1 LLSLVAVIPLT
12 VGAALAKHV
21 RHPLQSTLP
30 PASSAAP
37 DTDLSGAMP
46 AAAATGMP
54 STTDQYR
61 ALKKEMAK
69 SRPAVESAKL
79 KSDTLSAQA
88 AQLRKKL
95 VDTAT
100 RVEALEEEKGNLD
113 SEIAQL
119 SAQEISLSA
128 DFSRDRVQVARLLA
142 VLERLQHDM
151 PPVLA
156 LKPDD
161 ALGAARGA
169 MLLGASLP
177 RIYGAA
183 AALGTQLETLRVTRV
198 QLIARRAES
207 TRNAMQLGTARI
219 ELDQLLAMKDKEADE
234 ASSQYSDLQAK
245 YEAAATEAA
254 DLGSLLRK
262 VAALRSERPPE
273 PGIVVVAAQNAAPLP
288 NLKRGSL
295 LKPVIG
301 RLVEDDGAGVGGV
314 RAPGLTFLTAP
325 GAQVVAPGDSE
336 VLFAGPYHKT
346 GQVLILESTGG
357 YALVLAGLDRV
368 EVRTGD
374 RLLAGEP
381 VGAMPRTGAGARLYF
396 ELRQNGK
403 GVSPAPWLEIDLRK
417 AKRT

>member
-1 LLSLVAVIPLT
+1 MSLVAVIPLT
-12 VGAALAKHV
+12 AGAAAIKH
-21 RHPLQSTLP
+21 RHRGAQPPTLP
-30 PASSAAP
+30 SAPAEP
-37 DTDLSGAMP
+37 DVSGALP
-46 AAAATGMP
+46 AGAVNGMP

-61 ALKKEMAK
+61 ALEKEMAK
-69 SRPAVESAKL
+69 SKPAVESAKL
-79 KSDTLSAQA
+79 KSDMLSAEA
-88 AQLRKKL
+88 ARLRQKL

-113 SEIAQL
+113 SEIRDLAARL
-119 SAQEISLSA
+119 ISLSA

-183 AALGTQLETLRVTRV
+183 AALGSQLETLRTTRV

-207 TRNAMQLGTARI
+207 TRNAVQLGSARI
-219 ELDQLLAMKDKEADE
+219 QLDQLLAMKDKEADE
-234 ASSQYSDLQAK
+234 ASSQYSDLQSK

-262 VAALRSERPPE
+262 VAALRSELPPE
-273 PGIVVVAAQNAAPLP
+273 SGIVVVAAQNATAAPNP
-288 NLKRGSL
+288 KRGSL
-295 LKPVIG
+295 LKPAIG
-301 RLVEDDGAGVGGV
+301 RLVQDDGAGVGGV

-325 GAQVVAPGDSE
+325 GAQVVAPADSQ

-346 GQVLILESTGG
+346 GQVLILESAGG
-357 YALVLAGLDRV
+357 YDLVLAGLDRV

-374 RLLAGEP
+374 QLLAGEP
-381 VGAMPRTGAGARLYF
+381 VGAMPRTGAGTRLYF

>member
-1 LLSLVAVIPLT
+1 L
-12 VGAALAKHV
+12 
-21 RHPLQSTLP
+21 
-30 PASSAAP
+30 SSAPAEP
-37 DTDLSGAMP
+37 DVSGAIP
-46 AAAATGMP
+46 AAAVNGMP
-54 STTDQYR
+54 NTTDQYR
-61 ALKKEMAK
+61 ALKTEMAK
-69 SRPAVESAKL
+69 SKPAVESAKL
-79 KSDTLSAQA
+79 RSDALSAAA
-88 AQLRKKL
+88 AQLRQRL

-113 SEIAQL
+113 SEITDLA
-119 SAQEISLSA
+119 AQEISLSA
-128 DFSRDRVQVARLLA
+128 DFSRDRVRVARLLA

-156 LKPDD
+156 FKPDD

-183 AALGTQLETLRVTRV
+183 AALGTQLETLRATRV

-207 TRNAMQLGTARI
+207 THNAVQLAAARVR
-219 ELDQLLAMKDKEADE
+219 LDQLLAMKDKEADE

-262 VAALRSERPPE
+262 VAALRSQRPLE
-273 PGIVVVAAQNAAPLP
+273 PGIVIVAAQNVTAAPE
-288 NLKRGSL
+288 LKRAAL
-295 LKPVIG
+295 LKPVTG

-325 GAQVVAPGDSE
+325 GAQVVAPADTE

-346 GQVLILESTGG
+346 GQVLILESAGG
-357 YALVLAGLDRV
+357 YALVLAGLERV

-374 RLLAGEP
+374 QLLAGEP
-381 VGAMPRTGAGARLYF
+381 VGAMPRTGTAAKLYF

>member
-1 LLSLVAVIPLT
+1 
-12 VGAALAKHV
+12 
-21 RHPLQSTLP
+21 
-30 PASSAAP
+30 
-37 DTDLSGAMP
+37 
-46 AAAATGMP
+46 MP

-61 ALKKEMAK
+61 ALEKEMAK
-69 SRPAVESAKL
+69 SKPAVESAKL
-79 KSDTLSAQA
+79 KSDMLSAEA
-88 AQLRKKL
+88 ARLRQKL

-113 SEIAQL
+113 SEIRDLAARL
-119 SAQEISLSA
+119 ISLSA

-183 AALGTQLETLRVTRV
+183 AALGSQLETLRTTRV

-207 TRNAMQLGTARI
+207 TRNAVQLGSARI
-219 ELDQLLAMKDKEADE
+219 QLDQLLAMKDKEADE
-234 ASSQYSDLQAK
+234 ASSQYSDLQSK

-262 VAALRSERPPE
+262 VAALRSELPPE
-273 PGIVVVAAQNAAPLP
+273 SGIVVVAAQNATAAPNP
-288 NLKRGSL
+288 KRGSL
-295 LKPVIG
+295 LKPAIG
-301 RLVEDDGAGVGGV
+301 RLVQDDGAGVGGV

-325 GAQVVAPGDSE
+325 GAQVVAPADSQ

-346 GQVLILESTGG
+346 GQVLILESAGG
-357 YALVLAGLDRV
+357 YDLVLAGLDRV

-374 RLLAGEP
+374 QLLAGEP
-381 VGAMPRTGAGARLYF
+381 VGAMPRTGAGTRLYF

>member
-1 LLSLVAVIPLT
+1 VAILIAGIPVPAGATLV
-12 VGAALAKHV
+12 KHV
-21 RHPLQSTLP
+21 HRVSHRAAA

-37 DTDLSGAMP
+37 ESDLSGAMP
-46 AAAATGMP
+46 AAAANGMP

-61 ALKKEMAK
+61 ALKNEMAK
-69 SRPAVESAKL
+69 SKPAVESAKL
-79 KSDTLSAQA
+79 KSDMLIAQA
-88 AQLRKKL
+88 AQLRRKL
-95 VDTAT
+95 ADTAT
-100 RVEALEEEKGNLD
+100 RVEALEEEKGSLD
-113 SEIAQL
+113 SEIAHL
-119 SAQEISLSA
+119 ATREVSLSV
-128 DFSRDRVQVARLLA
+128 DFSRGRVQVAHLLA

-151 PPVLA
+151 PPILA

-183 AALGTQLETLRVTRV
+183 AELGTQLETLRATRV
-198 QLIARRAES
+198 QLIARRAEG
-207 TRNAMQLGTARI
+207 TRNAVQLGAARI

-254 DLGSLLRK
+254 DLGSLLRR
-262 VAALRSERPPE
+262 VAALRSEQPPQ
-273 PGIVVVAAQNAAPLP
+273 PGIVVVAAQNVAAMP
-288 NLKRGSL
+288 NSRRGSL

-346 GQVLILESTGG
+346 GQVLILESAGG
-357 YALVLAGLDRV
+357 YDLVLAGLERI
-368 EVRTGD
+368 EVRIGD
-374 RLLAGEP
+374 QLLAGEP
-381 VGAMPRTGAGARLYF
+381 VGAMPRTDAAAKLYF

>member
-1 LLSLVAVIPLT
+1 MSAIAVLSLTAD
-12 VGAALAKHV
+12 AAFAKHIHHAS
-21 RHPLQSTLP
+21 RGAPSASTT
-30 PASSAAP
+30 P
-37 DTDLSGAMP
+37 DADLSGAMP

-79 KSDTLSAQA
+79 KSDALSAQA

-100 RVEALEEEKGNLD
+100 RVEALEEEKGGLD

-119 SAQEISLSA
+119 ASREISLSA
-128 DFSRDRVQVARLLA
+128 DFTRDRVQVARLLA

-183 AALGTQLETLRVTRV
+183 AALGTELQTMRMTRL
-198 QLIARRAES
+198 QLIARRAEGM
-207 TRNAMQLGTARI
+207 RNAIQLGSARI

-262 VAALRSERPPE
+262 VAALRTERPPE
-273 PGIVVVAAQNAAPLP
+273 LGIVVVAAQNAAAPP
-288 NLKRGSL
+288 NPKRGSL

-301 RLVEDDGAGVGGV
+301 RLVQDDGAGVGGV

-346 GQVLILESTGG
+346 GQVLILESAGG
-357 YALVLAGLDRV
+357 YDLVLAGLDRV
-368 EVRTGD
+368 EARTGD
-374 RLLAGEP
+374 QLLAGEP

-417 AKRT
+417 AKKT

>member
-1 LLSLVAVIPLT
+1 
-12 VGAALAKHV
+12 
-21 RHPLQSTLP
+21 
-30 PASSAAP
+30 
-37 DTDLSGAMP
+37 
-46 AAAATGMP
+46 MP

-61 ALKKEMAK
+61 SLKMEMAK

-88 AQLRKKL
+88 AQLRRKL

-100 RVEALEEEKGNLD
+100 RVEMLEEEKGTLD
-113 SEIAQL
+113 SEIARL
-119 SAQEISLSA
+119 LAREISLAA
-128 DFSRDRVQVARLLA
+128 DFSRDRVQVARLLG

-156 LKPDD
+156 LRPDD

-183 AALGTQLETLRVTRV
+183 AALGTQLESMKITRA

-207 TRNAMQLGTARI
+207 SRNAEQLGGARI
-219 ELDQLLAMKDKEADE
+219 QLDQLLAMKDKEADE

-262 VAALRSERPPE
+262 VAALRSERPAE
-273 PGIVVVAAQNAAPLP
+273 PGIVVIAALNAPAPP
-288 NLKRGSL
+288 ELKRGSL

-314 RAPGLTFLTAP
+314 RAPGLTFLAAP
-325 GAQVVAPGDSE
+325 GAQVVAPTDSE

-346 GQVLILESTGG
+346 GEVLILESAGG
-357 YALVLAGLDRV
+357 YDLVLAGLDRV

-374 RLLAGEP
+374 QLLAGEP
-381 VGAMPRTGAGARLYF
+381 VGAMPRTGAGAKLYF

>member
-1 LLSLVAVIPLT
+1 VAILVAGTLMPAGAVIAEQT
-12 VGAALAKHV
+12 HRVRQNASALA
-21 RHPLQSTLP
+21 LP
-30 PASSAAP
+30 SEPADS
-37 DTDLSGAMP
+37 LSGALP
-46 AAAATGMP
+46 AGAVNGLP

-61 ALKKEMAK
+61 ALRKEMAK
-69 SRPAVESAKL
+69 SRPAVESAKF
-79 KSDTLSAQA
+79 KSDTLGAQA
-88 AQLRKKL
+88 AELRRKL
-95 VDTAT
+95 ADTAM
-100 RVEALEEEKGNLD
+100 RVQALEEAKGDLD
-113 SEIAQL
+113 SEIAHL
-119 SAQEISLSA
+119 STQEISLSA

-177 RIYGAA
+177 RIYAAA
-183 AALGTQLETLRVTRV
+183 AALGTKLEMLRATRV
-198 QLIARRAES
+198 QLIAQRAES
-207 TRNAMQLGTARI
+207 ARNGVQLGAARI

-262 VAALRSERPPE
+262 VAALRSERPPAA
-273 PGIVVVAAQNAAPLP
+273 GIVVVAAQNAAAAP
-288 NLKRGSL
+288 NLKRGSW

-301 RLVEDDGAGVGGV
+301 RPVEDDGAGVGGV
-314 RAPGLTFLTAP
+314 RAPGLTFLAP
-325 GAQVVAPGDSE
+325 PGSQVVAPTDSE

-346 GQVLILESTGG
+346 GQVLILESADG
-357 YALVLAGLDRV
+357 YDLVLAGLERV
-368 EVRTGD
+368 EVRPGD
-374 RLLAGEP
+374 QLLAGEP
-381 VGAMPRTGAGARLYF
+381 VGTMPRTDAGARLYF
-396 ELRQNGK
+396 ELRRNGK

>member
-1 LLSLVAVIPLT
+1 MT
-12 VGAALAKHV
+12 AKHTHHLSRGV
-21 RHPLQSTLP
+21 ST

-37 DTDLSGAMP
+37 DTDLSGAIP
-46 AAAATGMP
+46 AASVSGMP

-61 ALKKEMAK
+61 VLKKEMAK
-69 SRPAVESAKL
+69 ARPAVESAKL

-88 AQLRKKL
+88 AQLRQKL

-113 SEIAQL
+113 SEIARL
-119 SAQEISLSA
+119 SAREVSLSA
-128 DFSRDRVQVARLLA
+128 DFSRDRIEVARLLA

-183 AALGTQLETLRVTRV
+183 ASLGTQLETLRTTRL
-198 QLIARRAES
+198 QLIARRAEG
-207 TRNAMQLGTARI
+207 TRNSAQLGAARI

-262 VAALRSERPPE
+262 VAVLRSERPPE
-273 PGIVVVAAQNAAPLP
+273 QGVIVVTAQNTAAAPNP
-288 NLKRGSL
+288 KRGSL

-314 RAPGLTFLTAP
+314 RAPGLTFLASP
-325 GAQVVAPGDSE
+325 GAQVVAPADSE

-346 GQVLILESTGG
+346 GQVLILESAGG
-357 YALVLAGLDRV
+357 YDLVLAGLDRV

-374 RLLAGEP
+374 QLLAGEP
-381 VGAMPRTGAGARLYF
+381 VGAMPRTGAGAKLYF

-403 GVSPAPWLEIDLRK
+403 GVSPAPWLEFDLRK
-417 AKRT
+417 ARKT

>member
-1 LLSLVAVIPLT
+1 
-12 VGAALAKHV
+12 
-21 RHPLQSTLP
+21 
-30 PASSAAP
+30 
-37 DTDLSGAMP
+37 MP
-46 AAAATGMP
+46 AGDVDGMP

-61 ALKKEMAK
+61 ALRKEMAK
-69 SRPAVESAKL
+69 SKPAVESAKL
-79 KSDTLSAQA
+79 KSDTLGAQA
-88 AQLRKKL
+88 AQLRRKL

-100 RVEALEEEKGNLD
+100 RVVALEEEKGDID
-113 SEIAQL
+113 SGIVRL
-119 SAQEISLSA
+119 SGQEISLSA
-128 DFSRDRVQVARLLA
+128 DFSHDRVEVARLLA

-161 ALGAARGA
+161 ALSAARGA

-183 AALGTQLETLRVTRV
+183 AALGARLETLRTTRV
-198 QLIARRAES
+198 QLIARRVES
-207 TRNAMQLGTARI
+207 MRNAEQLGAARI
-219 ELDQLLAMKDKEADE
+219 QLDQLLAMKDKEADE

-262 VAALRSERPPE
+262 VAALRSERPME
-273 PGIVVVAAQNAAPLP
+273 PGIVVVAAQSAAAIPIP
-288 NLKRGSL
+288 KRGSL

-314 RAPGLTFLTAP
+314 RAPGLTFLAEP
-325 GAQVVAPGDSE
+325 GAQVVAPTDSE

-346 GQVLILESTGG
+346 GQVLILESAGG
-357 YALVLAGLDRV
+357 YDLVLAGLDRV
-368 EVRTGD
+368 EVRAGD
-374 RLLAGEP
+374 QVLAGEP
-381 VGAMPRTGAGARLYF
+381 VGVMPRTGAGARLYF

-417 AKRT
+417 ARRT